1 MNGGRGMAV
10 YASGRD
16 KELALVNKVMTHRVT

>member
-10 YASGRD
+10 CASGRD
-16 KELALVNKVMTHRVT
+16 KELALVNKVMKLRVT